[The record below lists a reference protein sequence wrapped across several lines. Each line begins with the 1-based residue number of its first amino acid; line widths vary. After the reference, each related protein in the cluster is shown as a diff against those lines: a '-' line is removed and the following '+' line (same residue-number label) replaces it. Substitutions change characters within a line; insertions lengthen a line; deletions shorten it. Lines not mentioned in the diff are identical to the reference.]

1 MSDVDTTRMSKREL
15 LKYLDELTVEV
26 IIEKMKG
33 KNTINEDGKREH
45 EPPSDFIIGQAISYL
60 TKNNIASD
68 KEKKV
73 DDVAVEKRREAKAR
87 REANAHKAKRKADN
101 DEV

>member
-1 MSDVDTTRMSKREL
+1 MSTKSEL
-15 LKYLDELTVEV
+15 LKELDKLTLVT
-26 IIEKMKG
+26 IIDKMKG
-33 KNTINEDGKREH
+33 TETEVEDGENTI

-60 TKNNIASD
+60 SKNNVTSD

-73 DDVAVEKRREAKAR
+73 DDVAIEKRREAKAL

-101 DEV
+101 D

>member
-1 MSDVDTTRMSKREL
+1 MGKKEL
-15 LKYLDELTVEV
+15 LKELDELTLET

-33 KNTINEDGKREH
+33 KTTIDEEENETH

-60 TKNNIASD
+60 TKNNKTSD

-73 DDVAVEKRREAKAR
+73 DDVAVEKRREAKAKR
-87 REANAHKAKRKADN
+87 DAKAQMAKRKADN

>member
-1 MSDVDTTRMSKREL
+1 MGKKEL
-15 LKYLDELTVEV
+15 LKELDELTLET

-33 KNTINEDGKREH
+33 QETTDEDGNVET

-60 TKNNIASD
+60 TKNNISSD

-73 DDVAVEKRREAKAR
+73 DDVAVEARREAKAK